1 MQTSIIK
8 KSLVLLAMSALL
20 ISTACSKQESEIASS
35 APAQSQKTV
44 QSTTPSESAS
54 DFEKAFEAANKLRL
68 EAASLEFEWSNTEK
82 FLLDAKK
89 TYADGDKEKAMQL
102 VKQAHEESELAIK
115 QAETEADA
123 WKDRVVK

>member
-1 MQTSIIK
+1 
-8 KSLVLLAMSALL
+8 MSALL
-20 ISTACSKQESEIASS
+20 ISTACSKQESETASS
-35 APAQSQKTV
+35 ASAQSQNTA
-44 QSTTPSESAS
+44 QSESAS
-54 DFEKAFEAANKLRL
+54 DFEKAYEVANKLRL

-89 TYADGDKEKAMQL
+89 VYADGDKETAMQL
-102 VKQAHEESELAIK
+102 VKQAHGESELAIK